1 MKSLSKIF
9 SINYNYYHDN
19 SKVEL
24 YSGDSKKYIREY
36 FTEGGKDDVASFIDT
51 INIDPMRFD
60 HMRSVYNI
68 GVWLYDSCDILRKHI
83 NDELKKT
90 NQDLRLEFLY
100 RWYLTCLFHDIGY
113 CYERDPSPPQDFNNL
128 QTKIN
133 NGLKG
138 YDLIFS
144 CNNYIPQ
151 EYQDSFLK
159 YYQYTQMRRKNK
171 NPNIRSIDHGISSAI
186 KLYDFL
192 QGLHCGETHP
202 EPSNLRWGPEILKS
216 SVVPA
221 VWYILAHNIWPAV
234 KHTDRAKRYKDK
246 GLSNLIQRYGRSF
259 IKFNQHPVLFLLCFI
274 DTVEPIKLLQ
284 QKDNLSIIQCLESV
298 KMAVDHNCIHIGFNA
313 KEICPDSC
321 LASKFHD
328 YYLAAIVKNLNFL
341 VCGNFKIADGDNE
354 IVCFLNEEK
363 SKDTSQDSQQEQE
376 NSNLVEDADV

>member
-1 MKSLSKIF
+1 
-9 SINYNYYHDN
+9 
-19 SKVEL
+19 
-24 YSGDSKKYIREY
+24 
-36 FTEGGKDDVASFIDT
+36 
-51 INIDPMRFD
+51 
-60 HMRSVYNI
+60 
-68 GVWLYDSCDILRKHI
+68 
-83 NDELKKT
+83 
-90 NQDLRLEFLY
+90 
-100 RWYLTCLFHDIGY
+100 
-113 CYERDPSPPQDFNNL
+113 
-128 QTKIN
+128 
-133 NGLKG
+133 
-138 YDLIFS
+138 
-144 CNNYIPQ
+144 
-151 EYQDSFLK
+151 
-159 YYQYTQMRRKNK
+159 MRRKNK